1 MAYSPLQARGPDG
14 KWIATGTNAAV
25 RAAKAGI
32 SGTKPR
38 KKRTKGPA
46 KRGER
51 GVGIK
56 GLKANFVP
64 YARVNKRSQTVGYNA
79 GSLIPGTHRR
89 IVTGAYVRVESTR
102 NKTAVDRFVAKGA
115 KKVFPTGTKRGKV
128 AGHLHKN
135 VALSTP
141 AARAS
146 VKGHSVRV
154 GTSRGAGPTIIV
166 RRGQHKTPIAKSQ
179 KGIAKYEKRIRTIT
193 DKRTKAKAKKRKPR
207 PQRRRAA
214 RKKKS

>member
-38 KKRTKGPA
+38 KRTKP
-46 KRGER
+46 KPQRGSR
-51 GVGIK
+51 GSGFK
-56 GLKANFVP
+56 GLKANFTP
-64 YARVNKRSQTVGYNA
+64 YARVNKRSQTVGVNT
-79 GSLIPGTHRR
+79 GTLIPLTHKR
-89 IVTGAYVRVESTR
+89 IAVGGYARLESTR
-102 NKTAVDRFVAKGA
+102 NKTAADRFVEKNA
-115 KKVFPTGTKRGKV
+115 KKVFPKGTKRGKV
-128 AGHLHKN
+128 AGYLHKN

-141 AARAS
+141 AARAT
-146 VKGHSVRV
+146 VKGAQVRL
-154 GTSRGAGPTIIV
+154 GTSRGAGPTVIV
-166 RRGQHKTPIAKSQ
+166 RRGKHKTSIAKSQ
-179 KGIAKYEKRIRTIT
+179 KGIDKYDKRIRTIT

-214 RKKKS
+214 RKKKG